1 MFSTS
6 KCHKATPQLGLSL
19 VELIVTMA
27 ILGIVV
33 AIGVSLF
40 SYPTVSRGK
49 NLTQIKL
56 QENYAQAFNL
66 FYRTYNQTYTQN
78 GNNLNYVATIESAT
92 SPVQIQFNSTNV
104 NPTLV
109 NNIFTIGNGDVSLNN
124 LLNYYPVPQPN
135 ESSGMCQITGTPSS
149 NNTWTYRCPSSATDG
164 IQSTFAVPNIKKLPI
179 VFIDG
184 LVCIISALPQGS
196 GLSITI
202 DPSFNNCTSSQLS
215 SEVTAISGFFTLP
228 RLLVY
233 SADNTFIQPIF
244 DSFTSPRTRFGTN
257 NNYYPTSY

>member
-1 MFSTS
+1 MYSSS
-6 KCHKATPQLGLSL
+6 KCNKGADQQGVSL
-19 VELIVTMA
+19 IELIVTLA
-27 ILGIVV
+27 IFGVVV

-40 SYPTVSRGK
+40 SYPSVSRGK

-56 QENYAQAFNL
+56 QESYAQAFNL

-78 GNNLNYVATIESAT
+78 GNTLNYVATIESAT
-92 SPVQIQFNSTNV
+92 NPVQIQFSSTNV

-109 NNIFTIGNGDVSLNN
+109 NNILTIGNGDTSLNN
-124 LLNYYPVPQPN
+124 LLKYYPVPQPN

-149 NNTWTYRCPSSATDG
+149 TNTWTYRCPTNTTDG
-164 IQSTFAVPNIKKLPI
+164 IQSTFAVPNIKQLPI

-184 LVCIISALPQGS
+184 LVCVISALPQGAS
-196 GLSITI
+196 LSIII
-202 DPSFNNCTSSQLS
+202 DQSFNNCTSSQLS

-233 SADNTFIQPIF
+233 SSDNTFIQPIF
-244 DSFTSPRTRFGTN
+244 DSFITPRTRFGTN